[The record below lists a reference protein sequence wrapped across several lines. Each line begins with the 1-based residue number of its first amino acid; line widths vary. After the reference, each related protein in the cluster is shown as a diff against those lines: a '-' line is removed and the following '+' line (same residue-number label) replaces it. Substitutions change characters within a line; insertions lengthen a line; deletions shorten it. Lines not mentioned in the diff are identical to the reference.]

1 MIRIYSSPSM
11 ICDPIWGFKIMCLT
25 NLGVRNSIFFMAPYT
40 MAFPMI
46 NGYVGIAFVPLSFI
60 LLSYSIIPLW
70 KFSPPDIKWMTGI
83 RFAAMQTIKTRQTK
97 LALVLRGASTLPLV
111 TRNED
116 DAEWELQHILT
127 ICGEVLVLDMFLSYW
142 HIN

>member
-1 MIRIYSSPSM
+1 
-11 ICDPIWGFKIMCLT
+11 
-25 NLGVRNSIFFMAPYT
+25 
-40 MAFPMI
+40 
-46 NGYVGIAFVPLSFI
+46 
-60 LLSYSIIPLW
+60 
-70 KFSPPDIKWMTGI
+70 
-83 RFAAMQTIKTRQTK
+83 MQTIKTRQTK